1 MSSRV
6 TFMGLLE
13 GLMAGLGDRSMDP
26 ELRGDDI
33 KGFSRNR
40 RISFYFPT
48 VSPHAG
54 KKSTNY
60 STH

>member
-1 MSSRV
+1 
-6 TFMGLLE
+6 
-13 GLMAGLGDRSMDP
+13 MAGLGDRSMDP

-48 VSPHAG
+48 VSHNAG
-54 KKSTNY
+54 KKCTNY
-60 STH
+60 STR